1 MSARAA
7 LMVAPGRVEL
17 RGYDLPEIGAGDGLL
32 RVELA
37 GICGTDVKIL
47 HGTFPGVA
55 YPVIPGHE
63 ICGTVE
69 AIGERAA
76 RRWGVQPGDRVAV
89 DSFLVCGRCEPCLAG
104 DNRWCE
110 TLGDYGISVG
120 ASEPPHL
127 WGGFA
132 EYVYLAETAQVH
144 RLEDG
149 LTPELGVLVPAVVS
163 NALRWLGDVGGATAG
178 SRVLILGPGPI
189 GLAAVVVA
197 RALGAAEV
205 LVAGLPRD
213 AHRLELAARLGADAT
228 LHAGDDLPAEV
239 RERTGG
245 GADVVLDVSGAP
257 SALRQGLA
265 AVRRQGRVVLGGMSG
280 GRSAELDLD
289 PWALDEITVAGVFSH
304 DRASVRRALA
314 MVARDPAPF
323 QGLVSHTLGLGSVV
337 EAIGLVERAPDGVV
351 KVAID
356 PWKP

>member
-1 MSARAA
+1 MTARAA
-7 LMVAPGRVEL
+7 LMTRPGTVEL
-17 RGYDLPEIGAGDGLL
+17 RDYALPDIGDDDALL

-63 ICGTVE
+63 ICGTIE
-69 AIGERAA
+69 TIGRRAA
-76 RRWGVQPGDRVAV
+76 QRWGVTTGDRVAV

-120 ASEPPHL
+120 AQEPPQL

-132 EYVYLAETAQVH
+132 EHVYVAATAQVH
-144 RLEDG
+144 RLPDG

-163 NALRWLGDVGGATAG
+163 NALRWLGDIGGATVG

-189 GLAAVVVA
+189 GLAAVAVA
-197 RALGAAEV
+197 RALGAADV
-205 LVAGLPRD
+205 VIAGLPRD
-213 AHRLELAARLGADAT
+213 AHRLELARGLGADAV
-228 LHAGDDLPAEV
+228 LHSGPELADAV
-239 RERTGG
+239 RERTRG

-257 SALRQGLA
+257 AALEQGLR
-265 AVRRQGRVVLGGMSG
+265 AVRRQGHVVLGGMSG
-280 GRSAELDLD
+280 GRSAALDLD
-289 PWALDEITVAGVFSH
+289 PFALDEVTLTGVFSH
-304 DRASVRRALA
+304 DRAAVKRALDL
-314 MVARDPAPF
+314 VARDPAPF
-323 QGLVSHTLGLGSVV
+323 SGMVTHTFGLGRVV
-337 EAIGLVERAPDGVV
+337 DAIELVERAPEGVV

-356 PWKP
+356 PWH

>member
-7 LMVAPGRVEL
+7 LMTAPGTVVQRT
-17 RGYDLPEIGAGDGLL
+17 YALPEVGPDDGLL

-47 HGTFPGVA
+47 HGSFPGVT
-55 YPVIPGHE
+55 YPLIPGHE

-69 AIGERAA
+69 AIGARAA
-76 RRWGVQPGDRVAV
+76 QRWGVEVGDRVAV
-89 DSFLVCGRCEPCLAG
+89 DSFLVCGRCESCLAG
-104 DNRWCE
+104 DTRYCE

-120 ASEPPHL
+120 AQEPPHL

-132 EYVYLAETAQVH
+132 QYVYLAPTAQVH
-144 RLEDG
+144 RLPDG

-163 NALRWLGDVGGATAG
+163 NALRWLDDVGGVTVG

-197 RALGAAEV
+197 RALGAAQV
-205 LVAGLPRD
+205 LISGLPSD
-213 AHRLELAARLGADAT
+213 GHRLDLALGLGADAV
-228 LHAGDDLPAEV
+228 LFSGPELAAEA

-257 SALRQGLA
+257 QALVDGLA

-280 GRSAELDLD
+280 GRTAPVDLD
-289 PWALDEITVAGVFSH
+289 PLALREVTLAGVFSH

-314 MVARDPAPF
+314 VVARDPAPF
-323 QGLVSHTLGLGSVV
+323 TGLVTHTFGLDDVV
-337 EAIGLVERAPDGVV
+337 EAIELVERPGSGVV

-356 PWKP
+356 PWQ